1 MTAKSNTMKKTHALN
16 SWLNLIFS
24 SLTVVFVF
32 MCVVTNLLK
41 APTELVEEVG
51 LKTFRM
57 FTVLSNM
64 LVGVASSM
72 TIPFAVDGII
82 KKNYHLHRW
91 IVALTFTGVSCVTL
105 TFLIAL
111 TVLSAYAGFGPMMLQ
126 GGNLYLHT
134 IVPVMAIISF
144 LFVNTS
150 HTVKFKTSFIA
161 VIPVFLYAMTYLISV
176 IVVGEENGGWRDHYH
191 FLEIMP
197 WYAALALIVSLA
209 FGIACLLRFIHNLMH
224 RRDKLATEQYYQ
236 SSWEYD
242 SPTIEEAI
250 IRLAKEH
257 KSHDEGGEVI
267 VPRRIIKF
275 FETKYQSNKP
285 LNYLCGIYLE
295 EYLK

>member
-1 MTAKSNTMKKTHALN
+1 
-16 SWLNLIFS
+16 
-24 SLTVVFVF
+24 
-32 MCVVTNLLK
+32 
-41 APTELVEEVG
+41 
-51 LKTFRM
+51 
-57 FTVLSNM
+57 
-64 LVGVASSM
+64 
-72 TIPFAVDGII
+72 
-82 KKNYHLHRW
+82 
-91 IVALTFTGVSCVTL
+91 
-105 TFLIAL
+105 
-111 TVLSAYAGFGPMMLQ
+111 
-126 GGNLYLHT
+126 
-134 IVPVMAIISF
+134 
-144 LFVNTS
+144 
-150 HTVKFKTSFIA
+150 
-161 VIPVFLYAMTYLISV
+161 MTYLISV

-257 KSHDEGGEVI
+257 KSHDEGGELI